1 MSQTDANSTAENSQ
15 GTRTERGGGDAVGS
29 FLSYVQSD
37 QTGVVG
43 VREGISYGLGL
54 IVYILA
60 LLLVTAVVNGI
71 GGAFLTGALSVDNGI
86 VTAILGLFGF
96 AVTLTAIVVLFAG
109 FAGLQYKIISDA
121 VSRGD

>member
-15 GTRTERGGGDAVGS
+15 GNRTERGGDAAGS
-29 FLSYVQSD
+29 FLSYFQGD

-60 LLLVTAVVNGI
+60 LLVVTAVVNGV
-71 GGAFLTGALSVDNGI
+71 GVAFLAGAGGVNNGV
-86 VTAILGLFGF
+86 VTAVLGLFGIV
-96 AVTLTAIVVLFAG
+96 VTLVAVVVFFAG

-121 VSRGD
+121 VSRGN